1 MKRTIAITLLA
12 TPLLLTGCDQIQG
25 KLGIEDAATKAA
37 KQEEEGKAVGGACRQ
52 SGRAI
57 EDCYSLYNWLPKAAV
72 YAGWREMDVYMREN
86 QIETIAPQLPPAP
99 PPEDPNKKKKKK
111 KADSAEGASGENT
124 DKPKENVAPAAMPPS
139 SAATAPGAPEKPAEA
154 AKH

>member
-1 MKRTIAITLLA
+1 MKRTITITLLV
-12 TPLLLTGCDQIQG
+12 TPLLLGGCDQIQG

-57 EDCYSLYNWLPKAAV
+57 EDCYSVYNWLPKAAV

-86 QIETIAPQLPPAP
+86 QIETIVPQLPPAP

-111 KADSAEGASGENT
+111 KADSADGAATESQ
-124 DKPKENVAPAAMPPS
+124 DKPKEGSAPAAT
-139 SAATAPGAPEKPAEA
+139 AAPATPGAADKPAEA

>member
-1 MKRTIAITLLA
+1 MKRTFATTLL
-12 TPLLLTGCDQIQG
+12 TIPLLLGGCDQIQN
-25 KLGIEDAATKAA
+25 KLGIEDAATKSA

-57 EDCYSLYNWLPKAAV
+57 EDCYSVYSWLPKAAV
-72 YAGWREMDVYMREN
+72 YAGWREMDGYMREN
-86 QIETIAPQLPPAP
+86 KIETITPQLPPAP

-111 KADSAEGASGENT
+111 KADSADGATGENA
-124 DKPKENVAPAAMPPS
+124 DKPKESTAPATPE
-139 SAATAPGAPEKPAEA
+139 ATEKPVEA

>member
-1 MKRTIAITLLA
+1 MKRTITITLLV
-12 TPLLLTGCDQIQG
+12 TPLLLGGCDQIQG

-111 KADSAEGASGENT
+111 KVDSAEGTTGDST
-124 DKPKENVAPAAMPPS
+124 DKPKEGAAPAAMPAP
-139 SAATAPGAPEKPAEA
+139 TAPGAAEKPAEA